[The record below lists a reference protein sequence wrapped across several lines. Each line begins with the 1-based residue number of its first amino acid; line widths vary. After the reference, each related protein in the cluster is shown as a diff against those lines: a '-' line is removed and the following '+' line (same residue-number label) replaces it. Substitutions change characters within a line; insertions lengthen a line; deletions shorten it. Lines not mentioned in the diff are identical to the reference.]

1 MLAAVI
7 AFIAIPAVTSR
18 TSSTCEIVR
27 MKTAVTRGTPITA
40 ADLEIVEVGGFNL
53 PDSVARRIEDVAGTY
68 AAADLYP
75 GDYILPEKVSSVPL
89 SSDLSLNEIP
99 DGMVA
104 ISITTQ
110 TLATSLSDKLQGGD
124 IIRLYHYDD
133 NNVLEPVSDIPELR
147 FVKILSV
154 SDSKG
159 LDVDYTTPP
168 EEDEERQQTA
178 TITVLATPEQAMLL
192 TRYENEGILHV
203 ALISRGNE
211 KLSKEL
217 LERQSEILSTL
228 YGDGLELSDEEL
240 ESSMTVP
247 EQAASDG
254 NDSHESNPA
263 GSEKPADVSQNTEP
277 EETSGNEYGGKSDVK
292 DHHCLGKPRL
302 REIHVLL
309 LPCKGI
315 DGRQGKSPHH
325 QCGFQHADAARLDAG
340 AHP

>member
-1 MLAAVI
+1 MKMNNRFIYGILSIVLAAVI

-27 MKTAVTRGTPITA
+27 MKAAVTRGTPITA
-40 ADLEIVEVGGFNL
+40 DDLEIVEVGGFNL
-53 PDSVARRIEDVAGTY
+53 PDSVARRVEDAAGTY

-110 TLATSLSDKLQGGD
+110 TLATALSDKLQGGD

-133 NNVLEPVSDIPELR
+133 DNAMEPVADIPELR
-147 FVKILSV
+147 FVKVLSV

-192 TRYENEGILHV
+192 TRYENEGVLHV

-211 KLSKEL
+211 RLSEEL
-217 LERQSEILSTL
+217 LERQSEILSAL
-228 YGDGLELSDEEL
+228 YSDDLELSDEDP
-240 ESSMTVP
+240 ESSMDVP
-247 EQAASDG
+247 VQSGSSGIGSTGNSPAAA
-254 NDSHESNPA
+254 NA
-263 GSEKPADVSQNTEP
+263 PADDGQGIESG
-277 EETSGNEYGGKSDVK
+277 ETSGNE
-292 DHHCLGKPRL
+292 
-302 REIHVLL
+302 
-309 LPCKGI
+309 
-315 DGRQGKSPHH
+315 
-325 QCGFQHADAARLDAG
+325 
-340 AHP
+340 